1 MIAAR
6 DVLSQPRDGYTL
18 LLCTHFEP
26 INTAVY
32 KNAQF
37 KLSDLAPVSL
47 IAKYYY
53 GLALANAVPADDFEA
68 FVQYAKAHPGEISY
82 ATIGAGSAQEIL
94 ARQLEK
100 LTGITMNRIPFRGG
114 AQVVQELVAGR
125 VQFYVSP
132 TMAIVPQYDAKQLK
146 ILAVSAPERLRN
158 LAAIPTLT
166 ERGVDFMRFG
176 WLGVCAGAGTPQP
189 ILDLL
194 QRQIATIV
202 GSADYRAMID
212 RNSTRLNS
220 SHLGH
225 PRGRPVPP
233 RRSSDLQLQIRAVS
247 APERLRTLA
256 AIPTLTERGVDFMRF
271 GWLGVCAGAGTP
283 QPILDLLQRQIA
295 TIVGSADYRAMIE
308 KAGSIAVSSTADEHQ
323 QATAQTLDDVASSI
337 REFNLQQ
344 EQ

>member
-1 MIAAR
+1 MSQISAKWIRASRNNLKSKFCCALVLLALAGGATQAEEPYPARPIRLVVGFGAGGPTDIPARFIAEKLGEALGQRVIVENKPSAAGMIATR
-6 DVLSQPRDGYTL
+6 DALAQPRDGYTL

-26 INTAVY
+26 IDTALY

-37 KLSDLAPVSL
+37 KLSDIAPVSL

-53 GLALANAVPADDFEA
+53 GLALANAVPAADLDA
-68 FVQYAKAHPGEISY
+68 FVGYAKTHPSEVSY

-100 LTGITMNRIPFRGG
+100 LTGISMNRVPFRGG
-114 AQVVQELVAGR
+114 AQVVQELVTGR

-132 TMAIVPQYDAKQLK
+132 TLAIVPQYDAKQLK
-146 ILAVSAPERLRN
+146 ILAVSAPERLKN

-166 ERGVDFMRFG
+166 ERGVDF
-176 WLGVCAGAGTPQP
+176 V
-189 ILDLL
+189 
-194 QRQIATIV
+194 
-202 GSADYRAMID
+202 
-212 RNSTRLNS
+212 
-220 SHLGH
+220 
-225 PRGRPVPP
+225 
-233 RRSSDLQLQIRAVS
+233 
-247 APERLRTLA
+247 
-256 AIPTLTERGVDFMRF
+256 RF

-308 KAGSIAVSSTADEHQ
+308 KAGSIAVSSTADELQ
-323 QATAQTLDDVASSI
+323 QVIAQTLDDVASSI